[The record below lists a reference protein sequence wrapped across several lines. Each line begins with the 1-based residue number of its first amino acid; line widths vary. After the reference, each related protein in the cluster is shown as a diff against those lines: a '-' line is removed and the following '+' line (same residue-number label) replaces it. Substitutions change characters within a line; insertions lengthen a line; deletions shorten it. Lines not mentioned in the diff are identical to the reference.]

1 MNEARMKIL
10 EMLSK
15 GKISVEEASAL
26 LEKVIVREQ
35 APEAEPVTEQN
46 GSAPVR
52 KGVPKYLRVVVDSAD
67 GDKVNVRVP
76 MSLIRTGLKLSSLMP
91 ADASEAMQ
99 EKGIDLSVLKDLD
112 GEELVEALRELTVDV
127 DSADGDKVRVFTE

>member
-35 APEAEPVTEQN
+35 APETEPVTEEN
-46 GSAPVR
+46 GSVPVR
-52 KGVPKYLRVVVDSAD
+52 KGVPKYLRVVVDSSD

-76 MSLIRTGLKLSSLMP
+76 LSLIRTGLKLSSLMP
-91 ADASEAMQ
+91 ADAAEAVSER
-99 EKGIDLSVLKDLD
+99 GIDLSALKDLD

>member
-35 APEAEPVTEQN
+35 APEAEPVSEEN
-46 GSAPVR
+46 ESAAAR
-52 KGVPKYLRVVVDSAD
+52 KKVPKYLRVVVDSSD

-91 ADASEAMQ
+91 AEAAEAVS
-99 EKGIDLSVLKDLD
+99 EKGIDLSALKDLD

-127 DSADGDKVRVFTE
+127 DSADGDKVRIFTE